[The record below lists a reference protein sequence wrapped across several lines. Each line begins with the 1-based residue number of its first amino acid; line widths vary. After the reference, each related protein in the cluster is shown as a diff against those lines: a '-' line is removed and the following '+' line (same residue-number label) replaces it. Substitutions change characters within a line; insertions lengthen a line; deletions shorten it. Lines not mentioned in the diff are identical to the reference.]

1 MSYHT
6 TNINKIIDILDGVEG
21 LCQDDFLKYKKTLLK
36 CKETLTNNTPTRGVR
51 NWRSFK

>member
-36 CKETLTNNTPTRGVR
+36 CKETLTNNTQTRGVR

>member
-6 TNINKIIDILDGVEG
+6 TNINKIIKILDGVEG
-21 LCQDDFLKYKKTLLK
+21 LCQDEFNQYEKTLLK
-36 CKETLTNNTPTRGVR
+36 CKDLLNNKTSYKGVR